1 MAKNNFK
8 KFSWIEG
15 AIITLPSGWFLITTI
30 RNAFFD
36 PEVVIDV
43 VFVMLL
49 VALFIFRNGSL
60 RHMRFAYIL
69 LLLSVV
75 GSLFNSERFAYTAAS
90 LALGLF
96 ILGIIN
102 MILFRDRQ

>member
-1 MAKNNFK
+1 MDKNSFR

-15 AIITLPSGWFLITTI
+15 AIIAFPSGWFLVTTI
-30 RNAFFD
+30 RNSFFD

-43 VFVMLL
+43 VFIMLL
-49 VALFIFRNGSL
+49 VTLLIFKNGSL

-69 LLLSVV
+69 LSLAVA
-75 GSLFNSERFAYTAAS
+75 GSLLKSERFAYTAAS

-96 ILGIIN
+96 VLGIIN
-102 MILFRDRQ
+102 MILFRRRQ